1 MILATPV
8 GDSKLKILDSEAL
21 RRNVG
26 KDDII
31 RMKAL
36 KSHEKLATGFGNFK
50 AGNDKNGSIFFGL
63 LLLLQVTL
71 FNRLYYSS
79 CF

>member
-1 MILATPV
+1 MILVNPV

-21 RRNVG
+21 RRKVG
-26 KDDII
+26 KDKIVKTKD
-31 RMKAL
+31 L

-50 AGNDKNGSIFFGL
+50 ADNNKNWTILFGL
-63 LLLLQVTL
+63 LF
-71 FNRLYYSS
+71 FNTFFNSLHYSS